1 MDGWK
6 SGGGGE
12 REKNFGI
19 SSFSVFRPSF
29 FAKPAGAEVE
39 EEGGFIDIDE
49 KPLFC
54 RWEALSGGGGWAGW
68 RVGRDLSLFS
78 ERGGRA
84 RPNGKSC
91 FFREEGPPVRN
102 E

>member
-54 RWEALSGGGGWAGW
+54 RWEALSGGGGGAGW

-78 ERGGRA
+78 VRGGKGGQMERVA
-84 RPNGKSC
+84 FSGRK
-91 FFREEGPPVRN
+91 VRR
-102 E
+102 